1 MRERISTGTRLMG
14 AKEFLHS
21 RMAANAV
28 EVSRSSWETVSKV
41 KLQRESE
48 NRSSSIS
55 LDSRRRIGHALQ
67 LIVESEDEL

>member
-1 MRERISTGTRLMG
+1 MSSGMRLMG
-14 AKEFLHS
+14 VKEFFHS
-21 RMAANAV
+21 RIDANAV

-41 KLQRESE
+41 KLQKKSE

-55 LDSRRRIGHALQ
+55 LDSRRRIGRALQ